1 MNFGTKCTFQYEH
14 SLESL
19 NLMESTK
26 ESARKKIS
34 KLFSAFLFCLND
46 LGLWLALK
54 VGVNSKPNTPHLLL
68 AILCQTSINIVSVKQ
83 AAEFSFCDDMD
94 ICCWGQLDLS
104 GEEIIKN
111 FNKDAY
117 KVIST
122 YLPSGTSNPELV
134 MFQCNLL
141 FSFFL
146 MIQFLLIFLLSF

>member
-68 AILCQTSINIVSVKQ
+68 AILC
-83 AAEFSFCDDMD
+83 
-94 ICCWGQLDLS
+94 
-104 GEEIIKN
+104 
-111 FNKDAY
+111 
-117 KVIST
+117 
-122 YLPSGTSNPELV
+122 
-134 MFQCNLL
+134 
-141 FSFFL
+141 
-146 MIQFLLIFLLSF
+146 